1 MLKVNGKKM
10 IFLANGKK
18 KRAGVTTITA
28 DKIDFKSKTVS
39 RDHEVSRGQY
49 VMIKGSVQNENIA
62 KINMCTKHQST

>member
-1 MLKVNGKKM
+1 MLKVNGRKI

-39 RDHEVSRGQY
+39 RDKGQY
-49 VMIKGSVQNENIA
+49 ITIKGSIQNENIA
-62 KINMCTKHQST
+62 KINICTKHQST